1 MPTTLTQHYSPACW
15 RCGLRFANQPLL
27 ELHIREDH
35 LEPRRRHA
43 EPDRDDCGDARTPRL
58 AACIGSAAWR
68 PGSPA
73 PRMR

>member
-35 LEPRRRHA
+35 LEPRRRRA
-43 EPDRDDCGDARTPRL
+43 EPDRDDRGDARTPASRPVPE
-58 AACIGSAAWR
+58 AR
-68 PGSPA
+68 PGVWAA
-73 PRMR
+73 PPRE

>member
-35 LEPRRRHA
+35 LEPRRRRA
-43 EPDRDDCGDARTPRL
+43 EPIATIAATPGHPASRPVPEARPSVRAAPPRE
-58 AACIGSAAWR
+58 
-68 PGSPA
+68 
-73 PRMR
+73 

>member
-35 LEPRRRHA
+35 LEPRRRRA

-58 AACIGSAAWR
+58 AACIGSVA
-68 PGSPA
+68 
-73 PRMR
+73 